1 MTTNIANSTLW
12 KLAILSRE
20 TGEME
25 AEEEDFE
32 EEEEEEGRE
41 SAAVRAAEA
50 MAAKWELD
58 VGLLEGPE
66 GD

>member
-1 MTTNIANSTLW
+1 
-12 KLAILSRE
+12 
-20 TGEME
+20 ME
-25 AEEEDFE
+25 AEEEDF
-32 EEEEEEGRE
+32 EEEEEGRE

-66 GD
+66 GDWMSIEQQQEKENRGDRIGRF